1 MMMDAFTQSGMLGT
15 IDLYKKWLP
24 RLKFDSVASNI
35 EAAKAW
41 SIAGYNRWPS
51 VPTPAPDRSNCVT
64 DCPNKSD
71 YTSFK
76 VSWYPTLHPYKRRR
90 GVRPD

>member
-1 MMMDAFTQSGMLGT
+1 MQFSESGMLGL

-24 RLKFDSVASNI
+24 RLKFESVASNI

-41 SIAGYNRWPS
+41 SKAGYNGWPV

-71 YTSFK
+71 YSTFT
-76 VSWYPTLHPYKRRR
+76 VSWYPHLNPYERRR